1 MKMLPRSGICNQLGN
16 ERSRKLHRLAQVVTK
31 E

>member
-1 MKMLPRSGICNQLGN
+1 LPRSGICNQLGN